1 MKDGTRNSW
10 FLVPFFGLK
19 QAQSHCRCYTTFSL
33 ILFVIKNR
41 LGQSDYVVVD
51 SVSLRLESGHIYG
64 LQGINGSGKTMLM
77 RLISGLIKPTKGTV
91 SIDGKILWKDIPF
104 PDGLGALIEN
114 PAFLDNYSAFE
125 NLRLIAYVNSL
136 ISEEE
141 IRQCIS
147 QVGLDPNSKKKYKKF
162 SLGMKQRL
170 GIAAAIMEHPR
181 ILLLDEPTNA
191 LDAGGIEMIKEIVQ
205 KRKAEGSLIIITCH
219 DASILETLS
228 DEIYVLEEG
237 KVVEHVA
244 CASREG
250 VEIP

>member
-1 MKDGTRNSW
+1 MFIELDGIT
-10 FLVPFFGLK
+10 K
-19 QAQSHCRCYTTFSL
+19 
-33 ILFVIKNR
+33 IIK
-41 LGQSDYVVVD
+41 GSVVVD

-205 KRKAEGSLIIITCH
+205 KRKDEGSLIIITCH

>member
-1 MKDGTRNSW
+1 MFIELDGIT
-10 FLVPFFGLK
+10 K
-19 QAQSHCRCYTTFSL
+19 
-33 ILFVIKNR
+33 IIK
-41 LGQSDYVVVD
+41 GSVVVD

-141 IRQCIS
+141 I
-147 QVGLDPNSKKKYKKF
+147 
-162 SLGMKQRL
+162 
-170 GIAAAIMEHPR
+170 
-181 ILLLDEPTNA
+181 
-191 LDAGGIEMIKEIVQ
+191 
-205 KRKAEGSLIIITCH
+205 
-219 DASILETLS
+219 
-228 DEIYVLEEG
+228 
-237 KVVEHVA
+237 
-244 CASREG
+244 
-250 VEIP
+250 

>member
-1 MKDGTRNSW
+1 MFIELDGIT
-10 FLVPFFGLK
+10 K
-19 QAQSHCRCYTTFSL
+19 
-33 ILFVIKNR
+33 IIK
-41 LGQSDYVVVD
+41 GSVVVD
-51 SVSLRLESGHIYG
+51 SVSLRLESGRIYG